1 MIDAPGIVTAL
12 DGDFAIVRM
21 EESGCGRCHETG
33 GCGGNNIGRLFCSA
47 PRSFRVLNPG
57 KSSPGDRVVVAI
69 DEGALRR
76 SALMCYGLPLLALFI
91 GAFCGS
97 ALAGETGAILGAICG
112 LFSSWLLLRYALRRQ
127 TPDQRSQPFIR
138 S

>member
-1 MIDAPGIVTAL
+1 M
-12 DGDFAIVRM
+12 AILRL
-21 EESGCGRCHETG
+21 SGWK
-33 GCGGNNIGRLFCSA
+33 
-47 PRSFRVLNPG
+47 NPVAAAAMKQAG
-57 KSSPGDRVVVAI
+57 EKSSPGDRVVGAI

-112 LFSSWLLLRYALRRQ
+112 LFSSWLLLRYALRRH